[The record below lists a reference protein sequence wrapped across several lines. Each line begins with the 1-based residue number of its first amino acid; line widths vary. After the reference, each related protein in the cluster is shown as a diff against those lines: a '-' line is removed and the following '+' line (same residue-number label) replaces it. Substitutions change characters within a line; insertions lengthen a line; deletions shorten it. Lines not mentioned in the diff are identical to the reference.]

1 MKDVYLWKVGNNVV
15 YHTDKLAASQ
25 LDGLTREPDK
35 TITEEQFYTAG
46 GLVRIIGDKIFL
58 GKTEAEKAEDKKQ
71 AEIQKMKEELK
82 EIDSEAGAGRAVRG
96 AVLASAVKAGVSNED
111 VSILQE
117 LETRANSLRQK
128 ISSKK

>member
-1 MKDVYLWKVGNNVV
+1 MVYLAKKNGAVV
-15 YHTDKLAASQ
+15 HHTSKEAMAAM
-25 LDGLTREPDK
+25 DGVEPEK
-35 TITEEQFYTAG
+35 TITDAEFEATE
-46 GLVRIIGDKIFL
+46 GLVRVINNKIFL
-58 GKTEAEKAEDKKQ
+58 GKTDAEKAEDKKQ
-71 AEIQKMKEELK
+71 AEIQEMKEELK

-96 AVLASAVKAGVSNED
+96 AALAAAVKAGVSNED